1 MPPVVTTLS
10 FRGESLTG
18 MSTEYFYTITR
29 SGTCGMSK
37 THKGSLAAP
46 VKRGQSSHMSQ
57 LLCAYC
63 YRGLGGGGRTFLT
76 APCGHTFHDDCA
88 ATCTIGRRYL
98 ECPECGEGEEVE
110 NCGDDGKPWRT
121 FWDSSDGPSQRAVAG
136 GGDEGSREPPP
147 AACWRRV
154 ARLQR
159 QSEELE
165 SGAAT
170 SRAELE
176 RERARLSRTTA
187 VEANLHREL
196 ASLRRTLD
204 ACHARSMR
212 HVVTT
217 GAAACFRALLES
229 RGEPEVKVQ
238 LRQLQR
244 THGHALTTLF
254 AVQHR
259 VLHQLQQRYAARLE
273 VWR

>member
-1 MPPVVTTLS
+1 
-10 FRGESLTG
+10 
-18 MSTEYFYTITR
+18 MS
-29 SGTCGMSK
+29 
-37 THKGSLAAP
+37 
-46 VKRGQSSHMSQ
+46 

-88 ATCTIGRRYL
+88 ATCTIGRRHL

-136 GGDEGSREPPP
+136 GSDEGSREPPP

-212 HVVTT
+212 HVVAT
-217 GAAACFRALLES
+217 GAAACFTALLDL
-229 RGEPEVKVQ
+229 RGEPEVKAQ
-238 LRQLQR
+238 IRQLQR

-273 VWR
+273 VWLCPLDGL